1 MWYVRLI
8 FSAMWVSPDTSQTPP
23 HTRIPPPAPCPPCHC
38 IKKSFRIPHIV
49 AILVFNNLSI
59 VSQFY
64 SSLSLSE
71 NNHFWEIHWHCH
83 YVVAIFIFSS
93 LLYVVMV
100 PGHHHS
106 WVTISHYRYF
116 LFSVWILVWRLWC
129 STILASHCPIL
140 ASIKLLL
147 SVFVHIPALRFLQI
161 GPDHFNVGPSPSLHW
176 LRPLWAWALC

>member
-1 MWYVRLI
+1 MEQIMWYVRLI

-129 STILASHCPIL
+129 LLDDTCITLPHPCLYQTSSLCLRSHSSSKVSPDW
-140 ASIKLLL
+140 
-147 SVFVHIPALRFLQI
+147 P
-161 GPDHFNVGPSPSLHW
+161 GPF
-176 LRPLWAWALC
+176 